1 MGGYSQPSALF
12 HDDIGVFNETIQLIR
27 TPEMGA
33 AVAAALGRR
42 RAVLLKNHGIA
53 VVGASI
59 EEAVISALML
69 EHAAEIQLIVEAT
82 GLPAQEFSPEDLA
95 SLKESIAAPE
105 QFVVNFNYVARRLAS
120 GPSLARVSIRR
131 TSFAH

>member
-1 MGGYSQPSALF
+1 M
-12 HDDIGVFNETIQLIR
+12 
-27 TPEMGA
+27 
-33 AVAAALGRR
+33 AAALGRR

-82 GLPAQEFSPEDLA
+82 GQPAQESSPDDLA

-105 QFVVNFNYVARRLAS
+105 QFVVNFNYLARRLA
-120 GPSLARVSIRR
+120 VRR
-131 TSFAH
+131 QA